1 MTGAQ
6 ESRKFYEEYGREMIH
21 EKFGHWEDRIACGFV
36 GHGSEC
42 FGFDDDLSQDHDFAP
57 GFSMWLT
64 KEDYARLGSAL
75 ERCYQALPVP
85 RPVEQSREGSSS
97 SGVFAIPEFYSRYT
111 GSESLPEEWQH
122 WMSIPSWAL
131 AEATNGWVYRD
142 DLGVFSEYRE
152 HLLHGMPEDV
162 RKKKMAARAFTMAQ
176 SGQYNYSRCLSHGES
191 GAAMLALGEFVPAAI
206 DLIFLLNRKHMPYYK
221 WSFRALSELP
231 ILGSMKD
238 ALEFLLVGDNE
249 ESGIATKK
257 DVIED
262 ICINVRDELLRQ
274 HLTHGTWDYLEPHAY
289 EIMEHIS
296 DPAIRSLNITEG

>member
-274 HLTHGTWDYLEPHAY
+274 HLTHGNWDYLEPHAY

-296 DPAIRSLNITEG
+296 DPVIRSLNITEG